1 MVGFYKHDIPA
12 WMDGTEALSD
22 AAYRA
27 YHVVVQLIML
37 NEGPI
42 TRNDRGIAGRCNQTL
57 RTFQRA
63 LDELLVAGK
72 LTVVGN
78 QITNAR
84 AGRELAFVMKNREN
98 AGKGGKTRADRE
110 KARENN
116 ENSPA
121 NPLINNEAPQ
131 AALESLSSL
140 KEKRREDNTPLP
152 PKGAK
157 DAKPDGFDQFWAEYP
172 KRDGANPEQPAAQR
186 YASALKAGATPE
198 TLLRA
203 VRAYAAEMKRKG
215 NIGTGYVKQAQFWL
229 SPRDRLWEHYARQA
243 EPQRPRER
251 GDASY
256 LATLSDER
264 WREEV
269 KLWKGRGGYWPLA
282 QLTPQPDDPR
292 TAVPRHILAEMN
304 IHPARAR
311 AA

>member
-12 WMDGTEALSD
+12 WMDGTERLSD

-37 NEGPI
+37 NEGSI

-63 LDELLVAGK
+63 LDELLSAGK
-72 LTVVGN
+72 LTLSGD
-78 QITNAR
+78 QISNAR

-110 KARENN
+110 KSRENN
-116 ENSPA
+116 ENEAA
-121 NPLINNEAPQ
+121 NPLINKDQSQAP
-131 AALESLSSL
+131 LETLSSL
-140 KEKRREDNTPLP
+140 KEKRREDNPIA

-157 DAKPDGFDQFWAEYP
+157 DTKPEGFDQFWAAYP
-172 KRDGANPEQPAAQR
+172 KRDGANPEPPAVQR
-186 YASALKAGATPE
+186 YAAALKAGTTPE
-198 TLLRA
+198 TLFRA
-203 VRAYAAEMKRKG
+203 VRAYAAEMQRKG
-215 NIGTGYVKQAQFWL
+215 KVGTEYVKQAQFWL

-243 EPQRPRER
+243 EPPKPRES
-251 GDASY
+251 GPDDY
-256 LATLSDER
+256 LAKLSDDR

-269 KLWKGRGGYWPLA
+269 RYWKGRGGYWPLA
-282 QLTPQPDDPR
+282 RRTPPPDDPN

-304 IHPARAR
+304 IHPSRAR